1 MKVLHTVTMLFL
13 LAGAASAQALPNPSD
28 TSNVIIVQKKWRL
41 EVRNPALDEDP
52 LRANYEQRQAEYDR
66 KELMRKNDMRIRQG
80 KTPEVAPPPRRNL
93 SERAVS
99 SNFARYS
106 YELKIKNNGEK
117 KIRAIVWEYVFFEP
131 NTEVIV
137 GQRQFVN
144 KVSIS
149 PGKTK
154 NIVSYS
160 ASPPTETIDA
170 AKAAGKSREQYSDQI
185 VIQRIEYEDG
195 SVWKPTSK

>member
-1 MKVLHTVTMLFL
+1 MKVLHAVTMLFL
-13 LAGAASAQALPNPSD
+13 LTVAASAQALPNPSD

-66 KELMRKNDMRIRQG
+66 KEFMRKNDLRIRQG
-80 KTPEVAPPPRRNL
+80 KSPEIAPPPRRNL
-93 SERAVS
+93 SERPVS

-137 GQRQFVN
+137 GQRQFIN

-154 NIVSYS
+154 KIVVYS
-160 ASPPTETIDA
+160 ASPPTETVNA
-170 AKAAGKSREQYSDQI
+170 AKAGDKSREQYSEQI
-185 VIQRIEYEDG
+185 IIQSIEYEDG
-195 SVWKPTSK
+195 SLWKAVNK

>member
-1 MKVLHTVTMLFL
+1 MKVLHAATMLFL
-13 LAGAASAQALPNPSD
+13 LAVAAWAQALPDPSD

-52 LRANYEQRQAEYDR
+52 LRANNEQRQAEYDR
-66 KELMRKNDMRIRQG
+66 KENMRKNDLRIRQG
-80 KTPEVAPPPRRNL
+80 KSPEIAPPPRRNT

-99 SNFARYS
+99 NNLARYI

-117 KIRAIVWEYVFFEP
+117 KIRAILWEYVFFEP
-131 NTEVIV
+131 NTEIIV
-137 GQRQFVN
+137 GQRQFIN

-154 NIVSYS
+154 NIVVYS
-160 ASPPTETIDA
+160 ASPPTETINA
-170 AKAAGKSREQYSDQI
+170 TKAGEKSREQYSEQI
-185 VIQRIEYEDG
+185 IIQSIEYEDG
-195 SVWKPTSK
+195 SVWKATSK

>member
-1 MKVLHTVTMLFL
+1 MVFL
-13 LAGAASAQALPNPSD
+13 LAAAALAQALPNPSD

-52 LRANYEQRQAEYDR
+52 LRAHNEQRQAEYDR
-66 KELMRKNDMRIRQG
+66 REYMRKNDLRIRQG
-80 KTPEVAPPPRRNL
+80 KSPEIAPPPRRNT

-99 SNFARYS
+99 NILARYI

-117 KIRAIVWEYVFFEP
+117 KIRAILWEYVFFEP
-131 NTEVIV
+131 NTEIIV
-137 GQRQFVN
+137 GQRQFIN

-154 NIVSYS
+154 NIVVYS
-160 ASPPTETIDA
+160 ASPPTETINA
-170 AKAAGKSREQYSDQI
+170 TKAGEKSREQYSEQI
-185 VIQRIEYEDG
+185 IIQSIEYEDG
-195 SVWKPTSK
+195 SVWKATSK

>member
-1 MKVLHTVTMLFL
+1 MKVLYAVTMLFL
-13 LAGAASAQALPNPSD
+13 LAAAAWAQALLNPSD
-28 TSNVIIVQKKWRL
+28 TSNVIIVQRKWRL

-52 LRANYEQRQAEYDR
+52 LRANNEQRQAEYDR
-66 KELMRKNDMRIRQG
+66 KEYMRKNELRIRQG
-80 KTPEVAPPPRRNL
+80 KSPEIAPPPRKNT

-99 SNFARYS
+99 NYVTRYI

-117 KIRAIVWEYVFFEP
+117 TIRAILWEYVFFEP
-131 NTEVIV
+131 GTEAIV
-137 GQRQFVN
+137 GQRQFIS

-154 NIVSYS
+154 NIVAHS

-170 AKAAGKSREQYSDQI
+170 TKAGDKSRELYSEQI
-185 VIQRIEYEDG
+185 VIQSIEYEDG
-195 SVWKPTSK
+195 SLWKANSK